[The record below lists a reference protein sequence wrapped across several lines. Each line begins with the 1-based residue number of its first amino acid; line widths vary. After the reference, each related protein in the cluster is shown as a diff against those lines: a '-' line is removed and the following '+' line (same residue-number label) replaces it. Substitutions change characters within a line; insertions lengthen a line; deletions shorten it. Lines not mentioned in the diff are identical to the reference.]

1 MKIDLENELQ
11 ENEKIIT
18 KAIKLRIYPNA
29 KQKELINKN
38 IGCARFMYNFCLNKQ
53 REKDKMWYIVN
64 EMVQQGYFSENNYK
78 GEKFNVNDMD
88 KWNTALKKDKNYK
101 WLKKA
106 DKYALQNAIKDLG
119 EAYQKVY
126 SKQGGKPK
134 FRSKKESEQ
143 SYRTNYTETEYDCKN
158 GSKGISENIY
168 LTRYAIKLPKI
179 EKIKIK
185 KQDFP
190 KRYNILNVTVIR
202 SKSNKYY
209 ASVTIQTIV
218 KIKNKTN
225 KSVGVDLGI
234 KNYITLSNG
243 DVKLNPKF
251 LKKEQERI
259 ANIQRVLS
267 RKTSGSKNWWKVKS
281 KLAKLHEQ
289 VTNRRY
295 NYIQNLTTEL
305 VTKYDIICI
314 EDLNTK
320 QMYQN
325 KDVANLLS
333 EVPFYEFK
341 RQLKYKAE
349 WYDKQ
354 VVEVDRYYPS
364 SQLCS
369 NCGFKYKEVKD
380 LNLRE
385 WTCPK
390 CGKHHD
396 RDLNAS
402 INILN
407 EGLKN
412 LNNLVK

>member
-1 MKIDLENELQ
+1 MKIDLQEELK
-11 ENEKIIT
+11 ENEKIVT
-18 KAIKLRIYPNA
+18 KAIKIRIYPT
-29 KQKELINKN
+29 KEQEEMINKN
-38 IGCARFMYNFCLNKQ
+38 IGCARFMYNFCLSKQ
-53 REKDKMWYIVN
+53 KEKEQMWYTVN

-78 GEKFNVNDMD
+78 TEYFNANDMD

-101 WLKKA
+101 WLKEA

-119 EAYQKVY
+119 EAYQKHY
-126 SKQGGKPK
+126 NKKGGKPK
-134 FRSKKESEQ
+134 FKSKKEHEQ
-143 SYRTNYTETEYDCKN
+143 SYRTTYNESKN
-158 GSKGISENIY
+158 KSKDGSINISENIY
-168 LTRYAIKLPKI
+168 LTRYKIRLPKVG
-179 EKIKIK
+179 KIKIK

-289 VTNRRY
+289 VANRRY

-314 EDLNTK
+314 EDLDTK
-320 QMYQN
+320 QMYKN
-325 KDVANLLS
+325 KDVANLLA

-349 WYDKQ
+349 WYGKQ

-385 WTCPK
+385 WSCPK

-407 EGLKN
+407 EGIRLI
-412 LNNLVK
+412 NLVK